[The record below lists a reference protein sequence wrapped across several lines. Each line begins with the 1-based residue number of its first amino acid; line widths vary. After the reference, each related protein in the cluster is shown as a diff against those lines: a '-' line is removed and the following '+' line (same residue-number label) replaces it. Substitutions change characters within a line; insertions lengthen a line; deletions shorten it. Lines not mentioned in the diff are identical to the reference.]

1 MATKETDSKLVN
13 QHKRMA
19 EGQKITGMK
28 SGGKVDC
35 MKKGGKVKADKKKG
49 K

>member
-1 MATKETDSKLVN
+1 MAKKETSGGPIN
-13 QHKRMA
+13 QHKEMA
-19 EGQKITGMK
+19 MGKKVTGMK

-35 MKKGGKVKADKKKG
+35 MKKGGKVKKG